1 MSPRIHRCAV
11 VLACAMLALPAAPAA
26 AQQPPPA
33 PQTPAPTT
41 PYTPPSG
48 SGLPAVPPV
57 PPIPTIGAG
66 RSLSVTDAVALA
78 LQQNYTIRQAALT
91 VALDRASLAQ
101 AMAGL
106 WPTVQFKASYTDQT
120 QAPANA
126 VPIQGTFLI
135 GGAPVPFNATIALPS
150 SQFPQYAGSLS
161 LTYPLYTGNAL
172 QDQVEIARQ
181 KVLSD
186 QAAFAAQAATIVLQT
201 RQAYYNV
208 EAAQAQVAAAQRAV
222 DASQENVRVTQAQ
235 VNVGTQ
241 PEFSLLQAQTQLA
254 SARQTLSQQKANAVQ
269 AQYNLAILLNLP
281 QSTIVTPATP
291 LGLPAPPPDLNA
303 LVQTGLQQRP
313 ELQQARANIAGAQ
326 AAIDLAKAGLR
337 PNVSVSGGP
346 FIQTSNLSNAP
357 VDWTGTIALTLTIFD
372 GGLTKAKVQAA
383 QVQLQQAQVSERQTE
398 QSIESQVRT
407 AYLNLQQAAE
417 QLASAEAGLV
427 SSREQLRIANV
438 RFQAGVGTQLDV
450 VNAIQAVASADS
462 SVITA
467 EYNYNLALA
476 QIDQATGTQVQVPR
490 P

>member
-1 MSPRIHRCAV
+1 MSRRVHRCAV
-11 VLACAMLALPAAPAA
+11 VLACAMLALPVTQAA

-57 PPIPTIGAG
+57 PSIPTIGAG

-78 LQQNYTIRQAALT
+78 LQQNYTIQQAALT

-101 AMAGL
+101 AEAGL
-106 WPTVQFKASYTDQT
+106 WPTVQFKASYTGQT
-120 QAPANA
+120 QSPPEALP
-126 VPIQGTFLI
+126 VQGTVLV
-135 GGAPVPFNATIALPS
+135 GGVPTPFHMTLTIPG
-150 SQFPQYAGSLS
+150 SQVPAWQASFVLS
-161 LTYPLYTGNAL
+161 YPLYTGNAL

-208 EAAQAQVAAAQRAV
+208 EATQAQVAAAQRTV
-222 DASQENVRVTQAQ
+222 DASQENVRVAQAQ
-235 VNVGTQ
+235 VT
-241 PEFSLLQAQTQLA
+241 LLQAQTQLA
-254 SARQTLSQQKANAVQ
+254 SAQLTLSQQKANAVQ
-269 AQYNLAILLNLP
+269 AQYNLAILLNVP

-337 PNVSVSGGP
+337 PNITVSGGP
-346 FIQTSNLSNAP
+346 FMQTNDFSALPNTP

-383 QVQLQQAQVSERQTE
+383 QVQLQQAQVSERQSE

-450 VNAIQAVASADS
+450 VNAIQALASADS

-476 QIDQATGTQVQVPR
+476 QIDQAIGTQIQIPR